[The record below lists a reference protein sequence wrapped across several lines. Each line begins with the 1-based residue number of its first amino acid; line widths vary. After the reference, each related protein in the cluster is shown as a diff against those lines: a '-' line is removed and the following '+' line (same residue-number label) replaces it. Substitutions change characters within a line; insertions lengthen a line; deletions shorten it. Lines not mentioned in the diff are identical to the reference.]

1 MLGRAVEAEDGDDVA
16 VGGALAGFLEAEAG
30 VALFEVG
37 VAGAP
42 VDADDFAAGDSGEA
56 LEDFLHGGAAV
67 AFVLEILV
75 DHEAVDPGAAVLGGV
90 GADDQAD
97 HGVAVEDAEGDA
109 VGEEFGFG
117 QGEDVGGDVGDLFF
131 GDAEGD
137 ALLPVLGGDF
147 EQS

>member
-1 MLGRAVEAEDGDDVA
+1 MGAWTFESFPSGGFFGFLRLLCALEAEDGDDVA

-42 VDADDFAAGDSGEA
+42 VDADDFAAGDAGEA

-90 GADDQAD
+90 
-97 HGVAVEDAEGDA
+97 
-109 VGEEFGFG
+109 
-117 QGEDVGGDVGDLFF
+117 
-131 GDAEGD
+131 
-137 ALLPVLGGDF
+137 
-147 EQS
+147 